1 MNSPW
6 ERLLSASP
14 QPEWRRLGWRM
25 LRQWASPEQL
35 SQEFG
40 WQLDWQWTIARQST
54 AADASAIKLLLAAR
68 DSAVRCETVVLFP
81 PGPRVPA
88 ERVPAERVV
97 AERVMAGKGLV
108 DLSRGKPRRATVCIS
123 SQPGCGVG
131 CPFCSTGQLGYRGNL
146 SAAQIVEQVYWAGVI
161 AREQGRSLR
170 NVVFMGMGEPLHNS
184 AAVLE
189 AIDWLTADHGFGL
202 SPQRMTVST
211 AGVPAAMVRLAER
224 FPRVRIALSL
234 HSADAVQRCAL
245 VPRATRDLALLKQ
258 TIARLNELQSHA
270 VWIEIVLFDQLN
282 DTLEHARQVVDFCR
296 GLRVEVNLIPYN
308 LAGQPSLFTASPL
321 ERREAFAEVLR
332 SAGLRA
338 SLRTSLGSDA
348 TAACG
353 QLTAKG

>member
-1 MNSPW
+1 MISPW
-6 ERLLSASP
+6 ERLWSASP
-14 QPEWRRLGWRM
+14 EPEWRRLSWRM

-40 WQLDWQWTIARQST
+40 WQFDWQWSITRQSS
-54 AADASAIKLLLAAR
+54 AADARAIKLLLAAR
-68 DSAVRCETVVLFP
+68 NSAVRCETVVLFP
-81 PGPRVPA
+81 PGPRLPA
-88 ERVPAERVV
+88 ARVV
-97 AERVMAGKGLV
+97 AEQVTAQERSGDPAKG
-108 DLSRGKPRRATVCIS
+108 RPRRATACIS

-189 AIDWLTADHGFGL
+189 VIGWLTADHGFGL
-202 SPQRMTVST
+202 SPQRITVST

-234 HSADAVQRCAL
+234 HAADVAQRRKL
-245 VPRATRDLALLKQ
+245 VPRATGDLAVLKQ
-258 TIARLNELQSHA
+258 TIARLNELQSHS
-270 VWIEIVLFDQLN
+270 VWIEIVLLDQLN

-308 LAGQPSLFTASPL
+308 VAGQSSLFTASPL
-321 ERREAFAEVLR
+321 QRREAFAEVLR

-348 TAACG
+348 AAACG
-353 QLTAKG
+353 QLTADER